1 MATVRFSG
9 ELKDEIIK
17 AARGK
22 MQAAIDR
29 VEEAR
34 PSHDWGMRIY
44 NNIFGDVIPKL
55 NAMPHEW
62 FKKRESIQVRTAGNI
77 TLNMAFSLGTAMPFP
92 YDKVE
97 NNMFQVHYDNVIDLK
112 DHEVFEEFYQEVSV
126 YKSKLLAA
134 QNRRDEFVKSVQQVI
149 DSYTTLAPALK
160 AWPALWELIPEATK
174 DRHREVKE
182 RVKNEVQLGVDL
194 DKLTA
199 MSAAAKFGV

>member
-9 ELKDEIIK
+9 DLKEAIIK
-17 AARGK
+17 AARAK
-22 MQAAIDR
+22 MQPAIDR
-29 VEEAR
+29 AQEAR

-55 NAMPHEW
+55 NTMPPEW
-62 FKKRESIQVRTAGNI
+62 FKKRESLTVRTANAVD
-77 TLNMAFSLGTAMPFP
+77 LNMEFKLGTSMPWP
-92 YDKVE
+92 YDAIS
-97 NNMFQVHYDNVIDLK
+97 NDMFKVHYDSYIDLK
-112 DHEVFEEFYQEVSV
+112 DHPVFEEFHQEVYA
-126 YKSKLLAA
+126 YKSKLQAA
-134 QNRRDEFVKSVQQVI
+134 QNRREEFVKAVQEVI
-149 DSYTTLAPALK
+149 DAYTTLAPALK

-182 RVKNEVQLGVDL
+182 RTKNEVQLGVDL